1 MTWLSIPCTGCFM
14 NTLRWVRTAQLVRL
28 SEGDGWDFTG
38 YKLCFVF
45 FVFCF
50 FLFLFFPVIQYGFV
64 TLFVAAFPL
73 GPFFALINN
82 LLEIRLDAYKF
93 IVVFQRPMA
102 ARAQDIGMRYM
113 KRGPII
119 FLGLKHFLLI
129 EILFRNYRIKKTFCF
144 HRNLVRNLERR
155 YEDLCGRKC
164 KNLFNKV
171 VRFWILFL

>member
-1 MTWLSIPCTGCFM
+1 MVEILPVINSVLFF
-14 NTLRWVRTAQLVRL
+14 L
-28 SEGDGWDFTG
+28 
-38 YKLCFVF
+38 F
-45 FVFCF
+45 FVF

-129 EILFRNYRIKKTFCF
+129 KILFRNYRIKKTFCF

-171 VRFWILFL
+171 VRF

>member
-1 MTWLSIPCTGCFM
+1 MVEILPVINSVLFF
-14 NTLRWVRTAQLVRL
+14 L
-28 SEGDGWDFTG
+28 
-38 YKLCFVF
+38 F
-45 FVFCF
+45 FVF

-119 FLGLKHFLLI
+119 FVGLKHFLLI
-129 EILFRNYRIKKTFCF
+129 EILFRNYRIEHLKKKKTFCF

-171 VRFWILFL
+171 VRF

>member
-1 MTWLSIPCTGCFM
+1 M

-73 GPFFALINN
+73 GPYFALINN

-93 IVVFQRPMA
+93 MVVFQ
-102 ARAQDIGMRYM
+102 
-113 KRGPII
+113 
-119 FLGLKHFLLI
+119 
-129 EILFRNYRIKKTFCF
+129 
-144 HRNLVRNLERR
+144 LVRR
-155 YEDLCGRKC
+155 
-164 KNLFNKV
+164 
-171 VRFWILFL
+171 I